1 MIKIRSIDVGH
12 SSIVMT
18 FFFLLLGSLVLK
30 MSFFI
35 SNNNIITMIFLII
48 EAIGDSSIILP
59 KQWQFSSSL
68 NKALYMRKIVKTT
81 MTDIVVTQ
89 VILLYVLSIR
99 RIPSSNSPAISNRD
113 NNVVVKKLRILNL

>member
-12 SSIVMT
+12 SSTAKT

-113 NNVVVKKLRILNL
+113 NNVVVKKLRILKL

>member
-1 MIKIRSIDVGH
+1 MIKIRSKTVGH

-18 FFFLLLGSLVLK
+18 FFFLLLVSLVLK
-30 MSFFI
+30 LSFFI
-35 SNNNIITMIFLII
+35 RNNNIIIMMFLII
-48 EAIGDSSIILP
+48 EAMGDNSIVLP

-113 NNVVVKKLRILNL
+113 NNVVVKKLRILKL